1 MEAGKMCVFSC
12 TKYGSGKS
20 EATGCPE
27 AEEMLHLVRPEKTPL
42 AHPSLRMSP
51 RFSERQMGA
60 GACFL
65 SRSASGVQMCLSSPL
80 QRLFQDD
87 YLKDVCC
94 SQAGPVP

>member
-1 MEAGKMCVFSC
+1 MSFPVQNMAQEKA
-12 TKYGSGKS
+12 KS
-20 EATGCPE
+20 LAALKLKRCF
-27 AEEMLHLVRPEKTPL
+27 LHLVRPEKTPL